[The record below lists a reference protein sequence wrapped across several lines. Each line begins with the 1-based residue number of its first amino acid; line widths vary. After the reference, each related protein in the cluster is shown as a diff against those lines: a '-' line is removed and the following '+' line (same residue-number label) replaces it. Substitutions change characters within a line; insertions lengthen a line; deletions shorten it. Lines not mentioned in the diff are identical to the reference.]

1 MGYSKHLLEVQ
12 YRMHPCISKFPNA
25 SFYDHR
31 ILDGPVVKQETYAK
45 SYLPGPIYGAYSFI
59 HIENDMEMLD
69 SLGQSSKNMAEVAVA
84 ANIVERLAKGM
95 FQGFS
100 LHITCWKS

>member
-25 SFYDHR
+25 NFYDHR
-31 ILDGPVVKQETYAK
+31 ISDGPIVKQETYVK
-45 SYLPGPIYGAYSFI
+45 SYLPGPIFGAYSFI

-69 SLGQSSKNMAEVAVA
+69 SLGQSSKNMAEVAGA
-84 ANIVERLAKGM
+84 ARLAKGK
-95 FQGFS
+95 FQGIS
-100 LHITCWKS
+100 LHITCCKN

>member
-25 SFYDHR
+25 NFYDHR
-31 ILDGPVVKQETYAK
+31 ISDGPIVKQETYVK
-45 SYLPGPIYGAYSFI
+45 SYLPGPIFGSYSFI

-69 SLGQSSKNMAEVAVA
+69 SLGRVPR
-84 ANIVERLAKGM
+84 IWLRLLERPDLQKVSFKASA
-95 FQGFS
+95 F
-100 LHITCWKS
+100 T